1 LSIPMIAR
9 TEFTG
14 YPHPKYISM
23 TTHVEHFK
31 DFAIDRQSVRVRLCM
46 CMRTT
51 QHSTRST
58 DNVTANTHRTVPVSV
73 DDEVVLVGLH
83 RARELAVHR
92 VILELQIITIT
103 NEHTHTHLETQ
114 TNTHTRTQTC

>member
-1 LSIPMIAR
+1 MIAR

-14 YPHPKYISM
+14 YPHPKYISI
-23 TTHVEHFK
+23 TTYVLN
-31 DFAIDRQSVRVRLCM
+31 ISTYTQSVRVRMCM
-46 CMRTT
+46 CMRTA

-58 DNVTANTHRTVPVSV
+58 DNVTANTHRSVPVSV

-92 VILELQIITIT
+92 VILELQITKVT
-103 NEHTHTHLETQ
+103 NEHTHTFENTNQHAH
-114 TNTHTRTQTC
+114 TNTHMFVYKPK

>member
-1 LSIPMIAR
+1 
-9 TEFTG
+9 
-14 YPHPKYISM
+14 M